1 MHRLEGGVVVVV
13 VGEPEPDVVRP
24 QVVGVLDEGR
34 LSGKVLVQLLGQD
47 HLVQLVL
54 AIHVRLLVPVIGKL
68 QSERK
73 LKNNSK
79 IKNFIF
85 VSVTLKLCQ
94 SSACHNFYLSRT
106 FERTTSRLSI
116 EIFE

>member
-34 LSGKVLVQLLGQD
+34 LGGKVLVQLLGQD

-73 LKNNSK
+73 LKKNSK
-79 IKNFIF
+79 IQNSIF
-85 VSVTLKLCQ
+85 VSVTLKLC
-94 SSACHNFYLSRT
+94 
-106 FERTTSRLSI
+106 
-116 EIFE
+116 

>member
-24 QVVGVLDEGR
+24 QVVGVLDKGR

-73 LKNNSK
+73 LKKNSK
-79 IKNFIF
+79 IKNSIF
-85 VSVTLKLCQ
+85 KSKIHLVENILVKKFTLKNIRPTRGFRQ
-94 SSACHNFYLSRT
+94 F
-106 FERTTSRLSI
+106 
-116 EIFE
+116 